1 MSSLVVVRYSNS
13 LEAERMDSMPV
24 SPFVMADLVINVI
37 TMSVYFTL
45 AFTWF
50 QGYLETTKNG
60 KLIMRAMSVWWLLAG
75 VHSLTYHVTGSV
87 NFITAGGSS
96 GPYAPNVESVLG
108 STLILMAAV
117 YFLYAT
123 VKRNPPKSLESDMTK
138 RG

>member
-1 MSSLVVVRYSNS
+1 
-13 LEAERMDSMPV
+13 LEHDGGHLSAELYV
-24 SPFVMADLVINVI
+24 LADLVINVI

-50 QGYLETTKNG
+50 QGYVETSATG
-60 KLIMRAMSVWWLLAG
+60 KLIMRAMALWWFLAG
-75 VHSLTYHVTGSV
+75 VHSLTYHVSAS
-87 NFITAGGSS
+87 ISS
-96 GPYAPNVESVLG
+96 IVDGEASGAYAPDFISIVG

-123 VKRNPPKSLESDMTK
+123 VKRNPPKSLEENKTA

>member
-1 MSSLVVVRYSNS
+1 
-13 LEAERMDSMPV
+13 
-24 SPFVMADLVINVI
+24 MADLVINVI

-50 QGYLETTKNG
+50 QGYMETGVTG
-60 KLIMRAMSVWWLLAG
+60 KLIMRAMAIWWFLAG
-75 VHSLTYHVTGSV
+75 VHSLTYHVAASIRSIVDGYPCGAYSPDV
-87 NFITAGGSS
+87 IS
-96 GPYAPNVESVLG
+96 LIG

-123 VKRNPPKSLESDMTK
+123 VKRNPPKSLEDDKTA